1 MLMDCTYLFECLRY
15 TVTRTIQ
22 TTANRN
28 AAANVRPAITGEIG
42 TYVPAEGPARTKS

>member
-1 MLMDCTYLFECLRY
+1 MKDCTYLFECRRY

-22 TTANRN
+22 TTANRK

-42 TYVPAEGPARTKS
+42 TYVPAEGPAQTTS